1 MKLSVV
7 VPCYNEEGNVPLF
20 YQATVDALGELMRDT
35 ELIFINDGSKDGTLA
50 ALTNVVDKS
59 PYDVKVINFSR
70 NFGKEA
76 ALLAG
81 LRQSAGE
88 YTVIIDA
95 DMQQRPEYIVDMYKI
110 LEEQPEYDV
119 VAAYQGARKEGKV
132 LSFLKNTFYKVI
144 NALTDVE
151 FVQSAS
157 DFRMF
162 RRVVVDAMLSL
173 TERCRFTKGIFA
185 WVGFNTY
192 YMPYKVEAR
201 ATGKSNWNFFKLL
214 KYAMDGIM
222 AFSVKPLLIVS
233 VLGIILF
240 LTSII
245 CTIYVVIKTLIFGDP
260 VAGFPTLAC
269 LILMLSGIQLL
280 SIGILGQYLAK
291 NYTETKARPLY
302 VVKNILGSE
311 EKHEE

>member
-1 MKLSVV
+1 MKLSVI
-7 VPCYNEEGNVPLF
+7 VPCYNEEGNIPLF
-20 YQATVDALGELMRDT
+20 HKACVEALSEVLQDT
-35 ELIFINDGSKDGTLA
+35 ELIYINDGSKDGTLA
-50 ALTNVVDKS
+50 ELSKLVDTS
-59 PYDVKVINFSR
+59 PCAVRVINFSR

-81 LRQSAGE
+81 LRAGTGE

-95 DMQQRPEYIVDMYKI
+95 DMQQRPEYIMEMYKI
-110 LEEQPEYDV
+110 LEEKPEYDV
-119 VAAYQGARKEGKV
+119 VAAYQDKRKESKV
-132 LSFLKNTFYKVI
+132 LSWCKNLFYKVI
-144 NALTDVE
+144 NSLTDVE

-233 VLGIILF
+233 VLGIIVFML
-240 LTSII
+240 SIV
-245 CTIYVVIKTLIFGDP
+245 CTVYVVIKTLIFGDP
-260 VAGFPTLAC
+260 VAGFPTLVC
-269 LILMLSGIQLL
+269 LIMMLSGIQLL

-291 NYTETKARPLY
+291 NYTETKARPSY
-302 VVKNILGSE
+302 VIKEVLGGD
-311 EKHEE
+311 EKHEG

>member
-20 YQATVDALGELMRDT
+20 YEACTKALQSILQDT
-35 ELIFINDGSKDGTLA
+35 ELIFVNDGSKDGTLA
-50 ALTNVVDKS
+50 ELSKLVEKNECRIR
-59 PYDVKVINFSR
+59 VINFSR

-81 LRQSAGE
+81 LQASSGE

-95 DMQQRPEYIVDMYKI
+95 DMQQDPAYIMEMYKI
-110 LEEQPEYDV
+110 LEEDPAYDV
-119 VAAYQGARKEGKV
+119 VAAYQDVRREKKLLA
-132 LSFLKNTFYKVI
+132 FFKNTFYKVI
-144 NALTDVE
+144 NSLTDVE

-173 TERCRFTKGIFA
+173 SERCRFTKGIFA
-185 WVGFNTY
+185 WVGFQTR
-192 YMPYKVEAR
+192 YMPYTVRER
-201 ATGKSNWNFFKLL
+201 ATGKSNWSFFKLL
-214 KYAMDGIM
+214 SYAMDGIM
-222 AFSVKPLLIVS
+222 AFSVKPLIMVS
-233 VLGIILF
+233 VVGMLLFLLSIILTAF
-240 LTSII
+240 
-245 CTIYVVIKTLIFGDP
+245 VVIKTLIFGDP

-280 SIGILGQYLAK
+280 CMGILGRYLAK
-291 NYTETKARPLY
+291 NYMETKARPSY
-302 VVKNILGSE
+302 VVRNELTSGDDR
-311 EKHEE
+311 

>member
-7 VPCYNEEGNVPLF
+7 VPCYNEEGNVSLF
-20 YQATVDALGELMRDT
+20 FDATTKALQSIMAET
-35 ELIFINDGSKDGTLA
+35 ELIFVNDGSRDNTLSV
-50 ALTNVVDKS
+50 LSEIVEKTSWN
-59 PYDVKVINFSR
+59 VKVINFSR

-81 LRQSAGE
+81 LRESRGE
-88 YTVIIDA
+88 YTVLIDA
-95 DMQQRPEYIVDMYKI
+95 DMQQRPEYIMEMYKI

-119 VAAYQGARKEGKV
+119 VAAYQDVRKEGRV
-132 LSFLKNTFYKVI
+132 LAFFKNTFYKVI
-144 NALTDVE
+144 NSLTDVE

-192 YMPYKVEAR
+192 FMPYKVEDR
-201 ATGKSNWNFFKLL
+201 ATGKSNWNFWKLL
-214 KYAMDGIM
+214 RYAIDGIM
-222 AFSVKPLLIVS
+222 AFSVKPLLMVS
-233 VLGIILF
+233 VLGILLF
-240 LTSII
+240 IISIF
-245 CTIYVVIKTLIFGDP
+245 CTLFVVVKTLIFGDP

-269 LILMLSGIQLL
+269 LILMLSGVQLL
-280 SIGILGQYLAK
+280 SIGILGRYLAK
-291 NYTETKARPLY
+291 NYTETKARPSY
-302 VVKNILGSE
+302 IVKEIKRSE
-311 EKHEE
+311 DRR